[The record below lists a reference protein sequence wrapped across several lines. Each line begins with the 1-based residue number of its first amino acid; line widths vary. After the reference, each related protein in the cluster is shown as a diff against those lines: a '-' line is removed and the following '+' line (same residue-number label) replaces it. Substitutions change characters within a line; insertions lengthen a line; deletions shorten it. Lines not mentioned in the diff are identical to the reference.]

1 MKKILLVISVF
12 FLAFGVASAQ
22 DLQAV
27 TNLYNDAATA
37 LNSGSDSLAL
47 AKFQDAQSQ
56 AEALGDEGADIV
68 KNCKN
73 IIPKIYLSMGKTAA
87 NAQDNDKAIAL
98 LKTAMEMGRATA
110 DSATVN
116 EADELVPQLMLAKA
130 NSLLNAQKFTEAA
143 DLYSQICEIEPGN
156 GVAALRLGMAQN
168 ASGDVDGAIET
179 LKKASGLGE
188 EANAKK
194 QLSNIYVKKAVNS
207 LKSKDFSGAFE
218 SAAESVGFLDNANAE
233 KIIGTAGLQIKKY
246 DAAINGFES
255 YIAQNP
261 DGKDLNQ
268 VYYQIASAYE
278 ANGNTAKACAYYK
291 KVMSDK
297 QFGQAATY
305 KVNTTLKCK

>member
-12 FLAFGVASAQ
+12 FLSLGIASAQ

-27 TNLYNDAATA
+27 TTLYNDAATA

-98 LKTAMEMGRATA
+98 LKTAIDMGKATA

-130 NSLLNAQKFTEAA
+130 NNLLNAQKFAEAA
-143 DLYSQICEIEPGN
+143 DLYSQICEIQPSN
-156 GVAALRLGMAQN
+156 GVAVLRLGMAQN
-168 ASGDVDGAIET
+168 ASGDIDGALET
-179 LKKASGLGE
+179 LKKASELGE
-188 EANAKK
+188 AATAKK
-194 QLSNIYVKKAVNS
+194 QLSNRYVKNAVNS
-207 LKSKDFSGAFE
+207 L
-218 SAAESVGFLDNANAE
+218 
-233 KIIGTAGLQIKKY
+233 
-246 DAAINGFES
+246 
-255 YIAQNP
+255 
-261 DGKDLNQ
+261 
-268 VYYQIASAYE
+268 
-278 ANGNTAKACAYYK
+278 
-291 KVMSDK
+291 
-297 QFGQAATY
+297 
-305 KVNTTLKCK
+305 

>member
-1 MKKILLVISVF
+1 MKKILLVISVL
-12 FLAFGVASAQ
+12 FLALGIASAQ

-27 TNLYNDAATA
+27 TTLYNDAATA
-37 LNSGSDSLAL
+37 LNAGSDSLAL

-56 AEALGDEGADIV
+56 AEALGDEGAEIV

-73 IIPKIYLSMGKTAA
+73 IIPKIYLAIEMGK
-87 NAQDNDKAIAL
+87 
-98 LKTAMEMGRATA
+98 ATA
-110 DSATVN
+110 DSATVT
-116 EADELVPQLMLAKA
+116 EADDLVPQLMLAKA
-130 NSLLNAQKFTEAA
+130 NTLLNSQKFSEAA
-143 DLYSQICEIEPGN
+143 DLYSQICEIQPSN
-156 GVAALRLGMAQN
+156 GVAVLRLGMAQN

-179 LKKASGLGE
+179 LKKASELGE

-207 LKSKDFSGAFE
+207 LKSKDFNGAFE
-218 SAAESVGFLDNANAE
+218 SASESVKYLDNANAE
-233 KIIGTAGLQIKKY
+233 KIIGTAGLQVKKY
-246 DAAINGFES
+246 DAAIDGFES

-261 DGKDLNQ
+261 TGKDLNQ

-278 ANGNTAKACAYYK
+278 AKGNTGKACAYYK
-291 KVMSDK
+291 KVMTDK